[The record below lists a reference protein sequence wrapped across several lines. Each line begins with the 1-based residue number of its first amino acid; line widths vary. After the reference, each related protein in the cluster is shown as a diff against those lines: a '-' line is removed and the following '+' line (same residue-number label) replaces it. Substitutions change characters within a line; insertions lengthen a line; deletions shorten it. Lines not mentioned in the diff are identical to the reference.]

1 MINITVLK
9 TDNTQEDITVKE
21 EGLLETLQGI
31 VGGYIEVIR
40 LDPDSIM
47 VVNEEGWLKKL
58 PLNFKA
64 SKQLGGHIILGNVV
78 VINDKDLK

>member
-21 EGLLETLQGI
+21 GLLQTLQGI

-64 SKQLGGHIILGNVV
+64 SKQLGHIILGNVV
-78 VINDKDLK
+78 IMNDKDLK